1 MTKPEAIML
10 AFLRMRHG
18 YSFGLLCQSA
28 RAIWG
33 EEWVAA
39 NCNGRKGGDQ
49 IRGQG
54 ILIVMEDTLGLETCE
69 SDKMTLAQCHCQNCR
84 ETDFYITPPE
94 DVPKQCGHCGSQ
106 ETFLSS

>member
-69 SDKMTLAQCHCQNCR
+69 SDEMTLAQCHCQKCLK
-84 ETDFYITPPE
+84 TDFYITPPE
-94 DVPKQCGHCGSQ
+94 DVAKQCAHCGNQ
-106 ETFLSS
+106 KTFLR